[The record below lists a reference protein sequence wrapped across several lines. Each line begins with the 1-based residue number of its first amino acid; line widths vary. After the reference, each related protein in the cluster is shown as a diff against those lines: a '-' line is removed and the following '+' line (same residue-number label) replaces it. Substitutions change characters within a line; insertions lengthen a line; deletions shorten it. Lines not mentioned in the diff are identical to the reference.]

1 MYYNLSTCTLWI
13 QAYVILKIDSNNFVI
28 FSPASLDLAT
38 ANHTSGIFKVDL
50 KKDRI
55 YVKSKQLLV

>member
-1 MYYNLSTCTLWI
+1 MCYNLSTLWI